1 MLWSLVCVSA
11 LSERLLVQGYAE
23 NRDPHSRGLKKEP
36 AHIWCPA
43 VLGILVT
50 ALSISS
56 TNIICGSGII
66 LGHGGNGHA
75 ARNNINMEPTS

>member
-1 MLWSLVCVSA
+1 MLWSLVCALA

-23 NRDPHSRGLKKEP
+23 NRDPDSRGLKKEP

-50 ALSISS
+50 ALLISS
-56 TNIICGSGII
+56 TTIICGSDII
-66 LGHGGNGHA
+66 MGRAGNGRS
-75 ARNNINMEPTS
+75 ARNKINKEQNS